1 MLKRAFILSVLI
13 TFLTSCAFNYHLKE
27 VSKTAPKL
35 PVKVSVTQRTGE
47 FTKVRVVGKIDVYLH
62 TGVKY
67 NKIVFQGESDD
78 VAHTTRIVNNDEL
91 YIEVGKGYP
100 KYGHL
105 KVDIYMHR
113 FTAFTFRGSGN
124 IYAKGVAAKCIDLDI
139 DNNQNTLFDGSFG
152 VSRAKFANIGYT
164 KIRGVRGCVTNLTLT
179 ENAKV
184 KLIGY
189 SNVANINMNDR
200 AELKLFWVKSKT
212 LRVQLK
218 GRARAEISGL
228 AENFHAK
235 TWDKSCLDS
244 RHLMSQNSFVKTYN
258 FSEAYISVVKNQH
271 TLANDKSNIYYY
283 FLPETKTDFMARE
296 GSVLD
301 MREWTRPF
309 IRSYTKYNR

>member
-1 MLKRAFILSVLI
+1 MLKRAFILSI
-13 TFLTSCAFNYHLKE
+13 ATIFLTSCSFNHHLKE
-27 VSKTAPKL
+27 VNKPAPRM
-35 PVKVSVTQRTGE
+35 PVKVSVSQRTSE

-67 NKIVFQGESDD
+67 NKIVFHGESDD
-78 VAHTTRIVNNDEL
+78 VAHTARTVNNGEL

-100 KYGHL
+100 KYDRL
-105 KVDIYMHR
+105 KVDIYMHY
-113 FTAFTFRGSGN
+113 FTAFAFRGSGN

-164 KIRGVRGCVTNLTLT
+164 KIRGMRGCVTNLILT

-189 SNVANINMNDR
+189 SNVANISVSDR
-200 AELKLFWVKSKT
+200 AELKLFGVKSKT
-212 LRVQLK
+212 LRAQLR
-218 GRARAEISGL
+218 GHARAEISGL

-235 TWDKSCLDS
+235 TWDKSCLNS

-258 FSEAYISVVKNQH
+258 FSEAYIAVVKNQH
-271 TLANDKSNIYYY
+271 TLASDKSNIYYY

-301 MREWTRPF
+301 MREWDRPF
-309 IRSYTKYNR
+309 IKSHTKYNR